1 MPVQPRKAMCSCACA
16 MPGNPGGVS
25 LPPTRKF
32 ISTVTT
38 GASVLRKMMTRI
50 PFASVSSRRSAA
62 ALAVAGCAPFAAG
75 GAAGDGGVGA
85 ALCAAASPAA
95 PSSSSARTKT
105 GAGVSRRSVPAQRT
119 EAPLPAGEI
128 PQRLMEAD
136 LVEVRPQAAGK
147 MQLRVGAL
155 PEQKIAQPLL
165 ATGADEQIHLAG
177 VVRAVID
184 LVQQA
189 SKSLDVEMRIAGGA
203 ACGLQDAVLG

>member
-1 MPVQPRKAMCSCACA
+1 MPAQPRKAMCSCACA

-25 LPPTRKF
+25 FPPTRKF

-62 ALAVAGCAPFAAG
+62 AIAVAGCAPFAAG
-75 GAAGDGGVGA
+75 GVGA
-85 ALCAAASPAA
+85 AFCAAASPAA
-95 PSSSSARTKT
+95 PNSSSARTKT
-105 GAGVSRRSVPAQRT
+105 GAGVSRRSVPAQGA

-147 MQLRVGAL
+147 MQLRVGTL

-177 VVRAVID
+177 VMRAVID
-184 LVQQA
+184 LVQQP
-189 SKSLDVEMRIAGGA
+189 SKSFDVEMRIAGA
-203 ACGLQDAVLG
+203 AARGLQDAVLG